1 MTSNVLIELVLLVKS
16 YYFVY
21 NWQPLMG
28 MKRERTVVSVSD
40 EQKAEEWK
48 KLMTDR
54 ERADQYKSQEQ
65 RKQEQ
70 MVRLFFYLF
79 LDNLSLTQV
88 FFE

>member
-1 MTSNVLIELVLLVKS
+1 
-16 YYFVY
+16 
-21 NWQPLMG
+21 MG

-70 MVRLFFYLF
+70 MVRLCFYLF
-79 LDNLSLTQV
+79 LDNSSLAQV

>member
-70 MVRLFFYLF
+70 MVRLCFYLF
-79 LDNLSLTQV
+79 LDNSSLAQV